1 MMEELSGLEL
11 IARYVQGD
19 DDSDSLFGGD
29 DQDGELGSLF
39 TEPAA
44 ADVEPSSHGPDCE
57 LALPLPQERHHEATN
72 PPAQLDSADN
82 QPQIQLAEHSRRSL
96 PLPSLPVLSQLS
108 LPAVP
113 DPLDASLS
121 HQYGHTSGDLVV
133 STQIPAIHAS
143 GSGPAPSS
151 PEELLDDAALE
162 AELTGLWEADESN
175 EQPVNTH
182 AESHERGPIRE
193 EVEILTTQ
201 IPGFRYANSNTNSFI
216 RLPRRID
223 FDPKLAQ
230 ELVYY
235 ITLNRQTRVEVLYG
249 YLELNVTDGRRLT
262 GEMKKLMR
270 EPPLATLVA
279 QPASRAT
286 DTKKILVK
294 IAFYMLICKEW
305 GRTWF
310 GEDHETAPSRKYL
323 WPRDSSILLAG
334 FVTVLYRVYTNQKQT
349 HQNIMRAQARLHEAN
364 PSPPLTPD
372 PSAQPAGSPQ
382 IPAPA
387 QEGQSFFEALARDAS
402 AGKKR
407 KRDEA
412 ILGLDQVPYDVEI
425 PANARLK
432 YHIYVKDG
440 KDGTDLA
447 QPTTYRH
454 TDYMIS
460 RGAFSSLKAAFEAA
474 GQDPV
479 YVIHTPFGRREVT
492 TEAAWDNAVLAVYNA
507 RRSGGV
513 VEVEVLV

>member
-1 MMEELSGLEL
+1 MEELSGLDL

-44 ADVEPSSHGPDCE
+44 ADVEPSSHVPDCE
-57 LALPLPQERHHEATN
+57 LALPLPQERHHEAAN
-72 PPAQLDSADN
+72 PPAQLDSAHD
-82 QPQIQLAEHSRRSL
+82 QPQTQLAQQPRRPL
-96 PLPSLPVLSQLS
+96 PLPSLPVPPQLS

-121 HQYGHTSGDLVV
+121 HQHGHTSGDLVV
-133 STQIPAIHAS
+133 STQVSAIQAS
-143 GSGPAPSS
+143 GFGPAASS

-162 AELTGLWEADESN
+162 AELMSLWEADTGN
-175 EQPVNTH
+175 EQPVNAH
-182 AESHERGPIRE
+182 AESQESDTVQE

-223 FDPKLAQ
+223 SDAKLAQ

-235 ITLNRQTRVEVLYG
+235 ITLNRQTRVEVLYS
-249 YLELNVTDGRRLT
+249 YLELNVTEGKRLT
-262 GEMKKLMR
+262 GEMKKLMK
-270 EPPLATLVA
+270 EDPVATLVA
-279 QPASRAT
+279 QPATRAT
-286 DTKKILVK
+286 ETKRILVQ

-305 GRTWF
+305 GRAWF
-310 GEDHETAPSRKYL
+310 GEDHENAASRKYL

-349 HQNIMRAQARLHEAN
+349 LQNMMRAKARLQEAN
-364 PSPPLTPD
+364 PSPPLSPA
-372 PSAQPAGSPQ
+372 PSAQPASSCQSP
-382 IPAPA
+382 PAAPG
-387 QEGQSFFEALARDAS
+387 GQSFFEALARDAS

-407 KRDEA
+407 KHDEA
-412 ILGLDQVPYDVEI
+412 VLGLDQVPYDVEV

-432 YHIYVKDG
+432 YHIYVKDRN
-440 KDGTDLA
+440 DGADLA
-447 QPTTYRH
+447 APTTYRH

-460 RGAFSSLKAAFEAA
+460 HGAFSSLKAAFEAA
-474 GQDPV
+474 GQNPV
-479 YVIHTPFGRREVT
+479 YVIQTPFGRREVT
-492 TEAAWDNAVLAVYNA
+492 TEAEWDSAVLIIYNA

-513 VEVEVLV
+513 VEVDIFV